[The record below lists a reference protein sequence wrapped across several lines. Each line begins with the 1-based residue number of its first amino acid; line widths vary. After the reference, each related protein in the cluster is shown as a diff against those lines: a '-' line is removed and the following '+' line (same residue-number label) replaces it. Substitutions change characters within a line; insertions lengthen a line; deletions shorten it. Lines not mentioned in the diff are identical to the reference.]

1 MADRPSD
8 NPPAPSEGPSQRPPL
23 PDPVRR
29 AIAELER
36 RARRLA
42 EECTLADARRIRR
55 RLQGIRGMRDARG
68 GALAR
73 AGDAIARIEREWAE
87 AVARR
92 AARAASVPSIR
103 YPTDLPVAERREEI
117 IAALRAHRVLVLCGD
132 TGSGKSTQLPKM
144 CLEAGRGVAGMI
156 AHTQPRRIAARSV
169 AARIAEELGT
179 RLPAGGERRAAPGG
193 PSPLVGV
200 TTRFDDRSGPGTL
213 ISVVTD
219 GILLAQ
225 TRRDRDLLAY
235 DTIIVDEAHER
246 SLNIDFL
253 LGYLKRLLERRSD
266 LSVVITSATIDPER
280 FSRHFRNAPI
290 ISVEGRT
297 YPIETRYRPVERSEE
312 IDEEDPA
319 LLAAMLDAVDEI
331 DASPRATPRPGGDA
345 RRDTL
350 IFLSGEREIRE
361 AAEAL
366 RGRQP
371 TSEILPLYAR
381 LSVEEQDRVFRP
393 SNRRRIVLAT
403 NVAETSITVPG
414 IDAVIDPGLA
424 RISRYSPRA
433 RVQRLPIERIAQASA
448 DQRRGRCGR
457 TGPGICIRLC
467 EEAEFA
473 ARPRF
478 TQPEILRTN
487 LASVILQ
494 MASLGLGRPE
504 EFPFIDPPSQ
514 RLILAG
520 YETLI
525 ELGAVT
531 RRHDLTPLG
540 RRMAE
545 LPVDPRLARMILAS
559 IDEHCLEEVLV
570 IAAALSV
577 QDPRDRPVEKASAA
591 DFAHLPFRDERSD
604 FLSFLKLWRVW
615 REKSSELGSAALRR
629 WCRDSYLSWLRMREW
644 TDVQRQLREIVRERI
659 LRAGEGERRAE
670 TALAA
675 DPDPNAVH
683 RALLAGLVGTIGM
696 KGEKTEYRSAGG
708 GDFVLHP
715 SSVLAKR
722 TPPWVMAAEIV
733 ETSRRFARICAKIQ
747 PDWIERVAPHLCQRT
762 QSEPHW
768 LRESGQVAAWERVAI
783 GSLTVVPKRRVPFG
797 PIDPVGARDLFIQ
810 AALVDGELRTQ
821 GDFLRHNANVLESIA
836 LLQAKG
842 RHGDLLVD
850 SAARFAFYDA
860 RVPADIHSQPSFE
873 KWRKEIE
880 RTKPQHL
887 RMRPEDLLKPGTVAP
902 DVSRFPDELEAGAG
916 GLELAYRHA
925 PGEVADG
932 VTVRV
937 PLAAVNRLSVERLEW
952 LVPGLIEEKLV
963 ELLRSLP
970 KRLRVRF
977 QPAAEYASGAAE
989 TLRFAEGSLTVAFAR
1004 YLSELARVEV
1014 RPTDFDL
1021 AHLPGHLLM
1030 RVQVVEGD
1038 RVLAEGRDPRA
1049 LVERFRERSASLFA
1063 ETVAELRR
1071 AQPDRFPEG
1080 MREWLCGTLP
1090 ESIDLAHGGIPLIGY
1105 PCLRDM
1111 EAGVTVAIVER
1122 RETALAFHR
1131 QGVRRLLAIRCA
1143 SALAHHV
1150 EFFPHFERLALEFAP
1165 LGSRALLASTLIDL
1179 AVEIGFLAGE
1189 GELPRDRS
1197 AFERLAAKGEGNL
1210 LAAARE
1216 AASLADPIL
1225 RGYHETASVL
1235 DGHHPPSWEESIE
1248 DMRRDFAR
1256 LLPPSVLTTS
1266 SVESLRHLPR
1276 RLAAIRVRLRRLA
1289 GQVERDRA
1297 LQAELERWT
1306 ARFAEMPPDAAPRL
1320 VERYRTLCEEYR
1332 VQLFAGE
1339 LRTAVP
1345 VSPERLAAAWEE
1357 LSGRLRA

>member
-1 MADRPSD
+1 M
-8 NPPAPSEGPSQRPPL
+8 
-23 PDPVRR
+23 
-29 AIAELER
+29 
-36 RARRLA
+36 
-42 EECTLADARRIRR
+42 LADARRIRR
-55 RLQGIRGMRDARG
+55 RLQGLRGMRDARG
-68 GALAR
+68 GRTAQTAAQTAAPMTAPLTAR
-73 AGDAIARIEREWAE
+73 SAESIASAIARIESEWTQ

-92 AARAASVPSIR
+92 AARAASVPAIR
-103 YPTDLPVAERREEI
+103 YPPDLPVAERREEI

-144 CLEAGRGVAGMI
+144 CLEAGRGIAGMI

-179 RLPAGGERRAAPGG
+179 KLPASGDGRGSGG
-193 PSPLVGV
+193 PSPIVGV

-225 TRRDRDLLAY
+225 TRRDRELLAY

-319 LLAAMLDAVDEI
+319 LLAAILDAVDEI
-331 DASPRATPRPGGDA
+331 DASPRAVPRPGGDA

-361 AAEAL
+361 TAEAL
-366 RGRQP
+366 RGRQAAGP
-371 TSEILPLYAR
+371 FASDILPLYAR

-467 EEAEFA
+467 EESEFA

-478 TQPEILRTN
+478 TQPEVLRTN

-525 ELGAVT
+525 ELGAVN
-531 RRHDLTPLG
+531 RKHDLTPLG

-545 LPVDPRLARMILAS
+545 LPVDPRLSRMILAS

-577 QDPRDRPVEKASAA
+577 QDPRERPVEKANAA

-615 REKSSELGSAALRR
+615 REKSAELGSAALRR

-644 TDVQRQLREIVRERI
+644 TDVQRQLRDIVRERI
-659 LRAGEGERRAE
+659 LRPGEGERRVE

-675 DPDPNAVH
+675 DPDANAVH
-683 RALLAGLVGTIGM
+683 RALLAGLVGTIGLKSE
-696 KGEKTEYRSAGG
+696 KGEKGEKPEYRSASG

-747 PDWIERVAPHLCQRT
+747 SDWIERVAPHLCQKT

-768 LRESGQVAAWERVAI
+768 LKDSGQVAAWERVAI
-783 GSLTVVPKRRVPFG
+783 GSLTVVPRRRVPFG
-797 PIDPVGARDLFIQ
+797 PIDPVGARDIFIHS
-810 AALVDGELRTQ
+810 ALVDGELRTQ

-850 SAARFAFYDA
+850 SAARFSFYDA

-880 RTKPQHL
+880 RSKPQFL

-902 DVSRFPDELEAGAG
+902 DVSRFPDALESNGV

-932 VTVRV
+932 VTLRV
-937 PLAAVNRLSVERLEW
+937 PLAAVNRLAVDRLEW

-963 ELLRSLP
+963 ELLRALP

-989 TLRFAEGSLTVAFAR
+989 TLRFGEGSLVEAFAR

-1014 RPTDFDL
+1014 RPADFDL
-1021 AHLPGHLLM
+1021 AHLPAHLLM
-1030 RVQVVEGD
+1030 RVQVVEGE
-1038 RVLAEGRDPRA
+1038 RILAEGRDPRA

-1063 ETVAELRR
+1063 ESVEELRR
-1071 AQPDRFPEG
+1071 VRPERFPQG
-1080 MREWLCGTLP
+1080 MREWTCEQLP
-1090 ESIDLAHGGIPLIGY
+1090 ESVDLAHGSVPLLGY
-1105 PCLRDM
+1105 PALVDRGD
-1111 EAGVTVAIVER
+1111 AVGVAILER
-1122 RETALAFHR
+1122 RDRAQALHR
-1131 QGVRRLLAIRCA
+1131 QGVRRLLALRCA
-1143 SALAHHV
+1143 SALSHHV
-1150 EFFPHFERLALEFAP
+1150 EYFPHFERLAIDFAP

-1179 AVEIGFLAGE
+1179 AVEIGFLTGVA
-1189 GELPRDRS
+1189 ELPRDRA
-1197 AFERLAAKGEGNL
+1197 AFERLAAMGEGRL

-1216 AASLADPIL
+1216 AATLADPIL

-1248 DMRRDFAR
+1248 AMRSDFAR
-1256 LLPPSVLTTS
+1256 LVPPSVLTTT
-1266 SVESLRHLPR
+1266 SVEELRHLPR

-1289 GQVERDRA
+1289 GQVERDRS
-1297 LQAELERWT
+1297 LQAELDRWT
-1306 ARFAEMPPDAAPRL
+1306 ARLSEMPSSAPPHL
-1320 VERYRTLCEEYR
+1320 VERYRMLCEEYR

-1345 VSPERLAAAWEE
+1345 VSPERLAAAWESIRGE
-1357 LSGRLRA
+1357 SDGRRGSA